1 MRHDFVTYYRRVV
14 RMRKNISIKHWMM
27 EKPIMTPEEL
37 KNMGMTQE
45 EFDKSLEEENQYIN
59 SWANRVRHKIN

>member
-1 MRHDFVTYYRRVV
+1 MQSNRRVV
-14 RMRKNISIKHWMM
+14 RMRKNISIKHCKM

-37 KNMGMTQE
+37 KSMGMTQE

-59 SWANRVRHKIN
+59 SWANRVRYKIN